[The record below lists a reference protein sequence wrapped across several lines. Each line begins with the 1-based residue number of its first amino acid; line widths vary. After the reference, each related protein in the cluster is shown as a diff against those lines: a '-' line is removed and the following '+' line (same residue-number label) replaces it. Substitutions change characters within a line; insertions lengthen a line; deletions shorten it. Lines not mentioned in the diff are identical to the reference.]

1 MKHGQKEG
9 TKEEI
14 IYKNGSLEKNMIPIQ
29 WFCTATCDA
38 SIILSAINSNYM
50 ACLTLSIIISKSIFF
65 IRRRQ
70 GHKSNK

>member
-29 WFCTATCDA
+29 WFCTATCDV
-38 SIILSAINSNYM
+38 SIISSAINSNYV
-50 ACLTLSIIISKSIFF
+50 ACLTLSIIISKFIFF
-65 IRRRQ
+65 YKKASRAQ
-70 GHKSNK
+70 E